1 MVSRSRIQLW
11 YSTLRP
17 SLERIASNTTSSGS
31 TFRYASATAGLFS
44 SAIRQALRSRRFI
57 LGYSRRIA
65 SFSAARLDWNCWPTR
80 AESSPIRPITLPG
93 LLAFQLSSL
102 PVTSASMS
110 TTTW

>member
-1 MVSRSRIQLW
+1 MVSMSMIQLW

-31 TFRYASATAGLFS
+31 TFRYISARAGFCSNAS
-44 SAIRQALRSRRFI
+44 RQAARSLRFI
-57 LGYSRRIA
+57 LGYSLRID
-65 SFSAARLDWNCWPTR
+65 SFSEARLDWNVLPTSS
-80 AESSPIRPITLPG
+80 ESSPIRPITLPG